1 MRRLEMQCM
10 PTITVKGGTPQHG
23 ESLCKICQWVHM
35 IRGYRESQEIIVCTY
50 VDPNREVTF
59 AVCECSHF
67 RSSITP
73 SPQQMEDIALII
85 PTQPARKP
93 AGFAGIGF
101 GAAEEVSQ
109 EELTLVED

>member
-1 MRRLEMQCM
+1 M
-10 PTITVKGGTPQHG
+10 PTITVKGGTPLHG
-23 ESLCKICQWVHM
+23 ESICKTCQWVHM
-35 IRGYRESQEIIVCTY
+35 IRGYRESQEVIVCTY

-73 SPQQMEDIALII
+73 TPQQMEDIALII

-93 AGFAGIGF
+93 AGFMGIGF
-101 GAAEEVSQ
+101 DAMGQ
-109 EELTLVED
+109 EICDEDVAMVQD

>member
-1 MRRLEMQCM
+1 
-10 PTITVKGGTPQHG
+10 
-23 ESLCKICQWVHM
+23 M
-35 IRGYRESQEIIVCTY
+35 IRGYRESQEVIICTY

-73 SPQQMEDIALII
+73 TPQQMEDIALII
-85 PTQPARKP
+85 PTQPARKS

-101 GAAEEVSQ
+101 GTESEEVLDECVAVVTKSLQ
-109 EELTLVED
+109 KS